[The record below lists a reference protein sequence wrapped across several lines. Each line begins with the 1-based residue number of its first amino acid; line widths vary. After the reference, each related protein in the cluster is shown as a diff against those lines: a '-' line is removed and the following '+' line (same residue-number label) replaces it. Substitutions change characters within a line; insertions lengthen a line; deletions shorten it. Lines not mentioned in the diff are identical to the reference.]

1 MVNNIKCIGSI
12 SFFLAYEDW
21 WPCGHRNYFG
31 VGLSSFPFPLCF
43 IPLTGYQGAT
53 CEQKVDPCASS
64 PCHNNG
70 TCYAQG
76 PGPLGFGCSCTAGF
90 TGPTCAQLVDFCALN
105 PCAHGVCRSVGNS
118 YRCLCVPGERH
129 CQPSQWLVLI
139 FFIYSRIYM
148 SHAIRAKGLD
158 GI

>member
-1 MVNNIKCIGSI
+1 MTFCAAFSWFSLSFSLCHTI
-12 SFFLAYEDW
+12 SRPRLCRTALA
-21 WPCGHRNYFG
+21 
-31 VGLSSFPFPLCF
+31 
-43 IPLTGYQGAT
+43 GYQGAT

-118 YRCLCVPGERH
+118 YRCLCVPGELQR
-129 CQPSQWLVLI
+129 QWLMLFVK
-139 FFIYSRIYM
+139 SQDAADWCHGA
-148 SHAIRAKGLD
+148 SGAKFSQSQLEVGD
-158 GI
+158 